1 MPSGGARG
9 QLPQT
14 LAEEKGVEGDASLR
28 ALTLTQIPGNS
39 AAQALSW
46 PLGNSSSAS
55 FRKPSLI
62 NTQRGKSLQC
72 VPMGE
77 RDKDTSGDTETERE
91 TERAL
96 GGPHGPAA
104 ISP

>member
-1 MPSGGARG
+1 M
-9 QLPQT
+9 
-14 LAEEKGVEGDASLR
+14 EGDASLR

-62 NTQRGKSLQC
+62 NTQRGKSFQC
-72 VPMGE
+72 VPTGE
-77 RDKDTSGDTETERE
+77 RDKDSSGDTETERE
-91 TERAL
+91 TESAL
-96 GGPHGPAA
+96 GGTTWPRSHFPVSA
-104 ISP
+104 SV